1 MAALVDRQLADEFEG
16 TSCVGHELPG
26 NHVQHCTDRREAAW
40 DDRPGGECLPI
51 HVMLFAVATVACVC
65 AVVIVHK
72 AHLAFDVGT
81 RHLGSMSAEWLA
93 QYRAAHPS

>member
-1 MAALVDRQLADEFEG
+1 
-16 TSCVGHELPG
+16 
-26 NHVQHCTDRREAAW
+26 
-40 DDRPGGECLPI
+40 
-51 HVMLFAVATVACVC
+51 MLFAVATVACVC